1 MKKFLVVMGGLLVL
15 VIGAALIV
23 PFLVPV
29 ETYKAEI
36 EQRTLEAT
44 GRKLTIAG
52 PVSFSLLPSLA
63 ISARDVSFA
72 NAPGAANPN
81 MALLDRLD
89 VRLKLLPLL
98 SGEVAIDSFVLEKAS
113 LNLETDRQGRG
124 NWQFDKASTTPA
136 QAQPGARQPQSPAAD
151 AGARS
156 PLSELRLGDVRLTNG
171 RINYRDG
178 QSGKSYAAD
187 AVNLRLSLADLDHPL
202 QIDGGLTWN
211 GKPVTLGGQLA
222 APRALLDG
230 KSSALVL
237 GVGSDLVKLNFKG
250 NAANS
255 QPPNGQGTKMD
266 GDVDFAVTNLR
277 ALAAWLGQPL
287 TVSGTGLGPLA
298 IKGKLAAVMNQANTA
313 SGGPRVS
320 FDDAELSLD
329 AIRAKGSLM
338 ADLGGRVPYVKAT
351 LATNM
356 LDLNPYLPSP
366 SATSTASAPRVPG
379 NAPST
384 SAADAA
390 EQGWSSEPLDFS
402 GLRAANADLALK
414 VEGVRIRDIKIGEG
428 ALAVALKDGKLAA
441 DLSELAL
448 YQGQGQGRVTLDGAG
463 NVPAVGLTLKLA
475 GVQAEPLLKDTIGLD
490 RLRGQA
496 GADMQIN
503 GAGRSQRE
511 LIGALAGK
519 GAFKFEK
526 GAIKGVNLAAL
537 VRNVST
543 AFLDAQAGRDQ
554 ETDFSE
560 LSGSFTMD
568 KGVMRNNDLS
578 LLAPLLRVG
587 GAGTVDLPR
596 RHVNYKVT
604 PQIAGTL
611 EGQGGQANAGGVMV
625 PVLIEGPWDALSYKP
640 DLTALLKDPKGA
652 LNNLRGILGGQQQQP
667 APGGT
672 TPPQPA
678 NPVDQL
684 RGLFNR

>member
-1 MKKFLVVMGGLLVL
+1 MKKFLVVLGGLLVL

-23 PFLVPV
+23 PFLLPV

-36 EQRTLEAT
+36 EKRALEAT

-81 MALLDRLD
+81 MALLDRLE

-124 NWQFDKASTTPA
+124 NWQFAQTTPQLNQS
-136 QAQPGARQPQSPAAD
+136 QANQTAANPSRPASRNA
-151 AGARS
+151 
-156 PLSELRLGDVRLTNG
+156 LSELRLGDVRLSNG
-171 RINYRDG
+171 RVSYRDG
-178 QSGKSYAAD
+178 QSGKVYEAD

-211 GKPVTLGGQLA
+211 GKPITLGGQVA

-230 KSSALVL
+230 KSSAVTL
-237 GVGSDLVKLNFKG
+237 GVGSDLLKLTFKG
-250 NAANS
+250 NAANA
-255 QPPNGQGTKMD
+255 QPAKID
-266 GDVDFAVTNLR
+266 GDVDLSVTNLR

-298 IKGKLAAVMNQANTA
+298 IKGKLAAVMNQSNTT

-338 ADLGGRVPYVKAT
+338 ADLAGRVPYVKAT

-390 EQGWSSEPLDFS
+390 EQGWSNEPLDFS
-402 GLRAANADLALK
+402 SLRAANADLALK
-414 VEGVRIRDIKIGEG
+414 VEGLRIRDIKIGEG
-428 ALAVALKDGKLAA
+428 ALAVALKDGRLAA

-519 GAFKFEK
+519 GAFKFEN

-596 RHVNYKVT
+596 RYVNYKVT

-611 EGQGGQANAGGVMV
+611 EGQGGQAQTGGVMV
-625 PVLIEGPWDALSYKP
+625 PVLIEGQWDALSYKP

-652 LNNLRGILGGQQQQP
+652 LNNLRGILGGQQQP
-667 APGGT
+667 APDGGV
-672 TPPQPA
+672 TPPRPA

>member
-1 MKKFLVVMGGLLVL
+1 MKKFLVVLGGLLVL

-23 PFLVPV
+23 PFLLPI

-36 EQRTLEAT
+36 EKRALEAT

-81 MALLDRLD
+81 MALLDRLE

-124 NWQFDKASTTPA
+124 NWQFAQTTPQLNQS
-136 QAQPGARQPQSPAAD
+136 QANQTAANPSRPASRNA
-151 AGARS
+151 
-156 PLSELRLGDVRLTNG
+156 LSELRLGDVRLSNG
-171 RINYRDG
+171 RVSYRDG
-178 QSGKSYAAD
+178 QSGKVYEAD

-211 GKPVTLGGQLA
+211 GKPITLGGQVA

-230 KSSALVL
+230 KPSAVTL
-237 GVGSDLVKLNFKG
+237 GVGSDLLKLTFKG
-250 NAANS
+250 NAANA
-255 QPPNGQGTKMD
+255 QPAKID
-266 GDVDFAVTNLR
+266 GDVDLSVTNLR
-277 ALAAWLGQPL
+277 ALAALLGQPL

-298 IKGKLAAVMNQANTA
+298 IKGKLAAVMNEQ
-313 SGGPRVS
+313 GPRVS

-338 ADLGGRVPYVKAT
+338 ADLAGRVPYVKAT

-366 SATSTASAPRVPG
+366 SATNTASAPRVPG
-379 NAPST
+379 NTPST
-384 SAADAA
+384 SAADAD
-390 EQGWSSEPLDFS
+390 EQGWSNEPLDFS

-414 VEGVRIRDIKIGEG
+414 VEGLRIRDIKIGEG
-428 ALAVALKDGKLAA
+428 ALAVALKDGRLAA

-463 NVPAVGLTLKLA
+463 NIPAIGLTLKLA

-519 GAFKFEK
+519 GAFKFEN

-568 KGVMRNNDLS
+568 KGVMRNSDLS

-596 RHVNYKVT
+596 RYVNYKVT

-652 LNNLRGILGGQQQQP
+652 LNNLRGILRGGQQQP
-667 APGGT
+667 APDGGA
-672 TPPQPA
+672 PPPRPA

>member
-1 MKKFLVVMGGLLVL
+1 MKKFLLVLGGLLIL

-23 PFLVPV
+23 PFLLPV

-36 EQRTLEAT
+36 EKRALAAT

-63 ISARDVSFA
+63 VSARDVSFA

-81 MALLDRLD
+81 MALLDRLEI
-89 VRLKLLPLL
+89 RLKLLPLL

-113 LNLETDRQGRG
+113 LNLETDRSGRG
-124 NWQFDKASTTPA
+124 NWQFDKAAAAPA
-136 QAQPGARQPQSPAAD
+136 QSGARPAQPSVQS
-151 AGARS
+151 GGGQL
-156 PLSELRLGDVRLTNG
+156 LSELRLGDVRLSNG
-171 RINYRDG
+171 RVSYRDG

-187 AVNLRLSLADLDHPL
+187 AVNLRLSLPDLDHPL

-211 GKPVTLGGQLA
+211 GKPITLGGQAA
-222 APRALLDG
+222 APRALLEG
-230 KSSALVL
+230 KSSAFVL
-237 GVGSDLVKLNFKG
+237 GIGSDLVKLNFKG
-250 NAANS
+250 NAANAA
-255 QPPNGQGTKMD
+255 PMKID

-298 IKGKLAAVMNQANTA
+298 IKGKLTAVMNSADA
-313 SGGPRVS
+313 SGGGPRVS

-338 ADLGGRVPYVKAT
+338 ADLAGRVPYVKAT
-351 LATNM
+351 LATNV

-366 SATSTASAPRVPG
+366 SATSSASSPRVPG

-390 EQGWSSEPLDFS
+390 EQGWSAEPLDFS

-414 VEGVRIRDIKIGEG
+414 VEGLHLRDIKIGQG
-428 ALAVALKDGKLAA
+428 ALAVALKDGKLVA

-463 NVPAVGLTLKLA
+463 NVPAVGLTFKLA
-475 GVQAEPLLKDTIGLD
+475 GVQVEPLLKDSIGLE
-490 RLRGQA
+490 RLRGA
-496 GADMQIN
+496 VGADMQVS

-519 GAFKFEK
+519 GAFKFEN
-526 GAIKGVNLAAL
+526 GAIKDVNIAAL

-543 AFLDAQAGRDQ
+543 AFLDAQASRDQ

-587 GAGTVDLPR
+587 GAGYVDLPR
-596 RHVNYKVT
+596 RHVTYKVT
-604 PQIAGTL
+604 PQITGTL
-611 EGQGGQANAGGVMV
+611 EGQGGQAQAAGVMV

-640 DLTALLKDPKGA
+640 DLSALLKDPKAA
-652 LNNLRGILGGQQQQP
+652 LGTLRGILGGQQKP
-667 APGGT
+667 APDGGAT
-672 TPPQPA
+672 TPTPA

>member
-1 MKKFLVVMGGLLVL
+1 MKKFLIVLGGLLVL

-36 EQRTLEAT
+36 EKRALEAT

-81 MALLDRLD
+81 MALLDRLE

-124 NWQFDKASTTPA
+124 NWQFEKASTTPA
-136 QAQPGARQPQSPAAD
+136 PAQPGARQPQTPAQ
-151 AGARS
+151 AGERN

-171 RINYRDG
+171 RVSYRDG

-250 NAANS
+250 NAANA
-255 QPPNGQGTKMD
+255 QPMKID

-298 IKGKLAAVMNQANTA
+298 IKGKLAAVMNPQ
-313 SGGPRVS
+313 GPRVS

-338 ADLGGRVPYVKAT
+338 ADMAGRVPYVKAT

-356 LDLNPYLPSP
+356 LDLNPYLPSQT
-366 SATSTASAPRVPG
+366 ATSTASAPRVPG

-414 VEGVRIRDIKIGEG
+414 VEGLRIRDIKIGEG

-441 DLSELAL
+441 DLSQLAL

-519 GAFKFEK
+519 GAFKFEN

-568 KGVMRNNDLS
+568 KGVMRNSDLS

-611 EGQGGQANAGGVMV
+611 EGQGGQANAAGVMV

-652 LNNLRGILGGQQQQP
+652 LNNLRGILGGQQQP
-667 APGGT
+667 APDGT

>member
-1 MKKFLVVMGGLLVL
+1 MKKFFVILGGLLVL

-36 EQRTLEAT
+36 EKRALEAT

-81 MALLDRLD
+81 MALLDRLE

-124 NWQFDKASTTPA
+124 NWQFDKTS
-136 QAQPGARQPQSPAAD
+136 AQPTQSQTGGRQPQTPAE
-151 AGARS
+151 AGDERS
-156 PLSELRLGDVRLTNG
+156 PLSELRLGDVRLSNG
-171 RINYRDG
+171 RISYRDG
-178 QSGKSYAAD
+178 QSGKSYTAD
-187 AVNLRLSLADLDHPL
+187 AVNLRLSLADLAHPL

-211 GKPVTLGGQLA
+211 GKPITLGGQLA

-237 GVGSDLVKLNFKG
+237 GIGSDLVKLNFKG
-250 NAANS
+250 DAANT
-255 QPPNGQGTKMD
+255 QPMKVD

-298 IKGKLAAVMNQANTA
+298 IKGKLAAVMNQQ
-313 SGGPRVS
+313 GPRVS

-338 ADLGGRVPYVKAT
+338 ADLAGRVPYVKAT

-366 SATSTASAPRVPG
+366 SATSSASAPRVPG

-384 SAADAA
+384 GAADAA
-390 EQGWSSEPLDFS
+390 EQGWNGEPLDFS

-414 VEGVRIRDIKIGEG
+414 VEGLRIRDINIGAG
-428 ALAVALKDGKLAA
+428 ALTVALKEGKLAA
-441 DLSELAL
+441 DLNELAL
-448 YQGQGQGRVTLDGAG
+448 YQGQGQGRVTLDGSG
-463 NVPAVGLTLKLA
+463 NIPAVGLTLKLA

-511 LIGALAGK
+511 LVGALAGK
-519 GAFKFEK
+519 GAFKFEN

-554 ETDFSE
+554 ETDFTE

-568 KGVMRNNDLS
+568 KGVMRNSDLA
-578 LLAPLLRVG
+578 LLAPLLRVA
-587 GAGTVDLPR
+587 GAGNVDLPR
-596 RHVNYKVT
+596 RHVSYKVT

-611 EGQGGQANAGGVMV
+611 EGQGGQADAAGVMV

-652 LNNLRGILGGQQQQP
+652 LNNLRGILRGGQQQP
-667 APGGT
+667 APDGSAP
-672 TPPQPA
+672 PPQPA

>member
-1 MKKFLVVMGGLLVL
+1 MKKLLLILGGLLAV
-15 VIGAALIV
+15 VIAAAVVV

-36 EQRTLEAT
+36 EKRAFEAT

-63 ISARDVSFA
+63 ISARDVTFA

-81 MALLDRLD
+81 MLLLGTLE
-89 VRLKLLPLL
+89 VRLKLMPLL
-98 SGEVAIDSFVLEKAS
+98 SGEVAIDSFVLDKPAI
-113 LNLETDRQGRG
+113 NLETDRQGRG
-124 NWQFDKASTTPA
+124 NWQFDKAPSTPQTAAPSPQNPAPRA
-136 QAQPGARQPQSPAAD
+136 QAAPG
-151 AGARS
+151 GN
-156 PLSELRLGDVRLTNG
+156 PLAELRLGDVRLSNG
-171 RINYRDG
+171 RVTYRDG
-178 QSGKSYAAD
+178 PSGKTYDID
-187 AVNLRLSLADLDHPL
+187 AVNLRLSLPDLDHPL

-211 GKPVTLGGQLA
+211 GKPITLGGQVA
-222 APRALLDG
+222 APRALIDG
-230 KSSALVL
+230 KASAVTL
-237 GVGSDLVKLNFKG
+237 GIGSDLVKLNFKG
-250 NAANS
+250 NAANA
-255 QPPNGQGTKMD
+255 QPAKID
-266 GDVDFAVTNLR
+266 GDVDLGVTNLR
-277 ALAAWLGQPL
+277 AVAAWLGQPL
-287 TVSGTGLGPLA
+287 TLPGTGLGPLA
-298 IKGKLAAVMNQANTA
+298 IKGKLAAVMNQQ
-313 SGGPRVS
+313 GPRVS

-338 ADLGGRVPYVKAT
+338 ADLAGRVPYVKAT
-351 LATNM
+351 LATNV
-356 LDLNPYLPSP
+356 LDLNPYLPAQT
-366 SATSTASAPRVPG
+366 ATSTASAPRVPG

-390 EQGWSSEPLDFS
+390 EQGWSTEPLDFS

-414 VEGVRIRDIKIGEG
+414 VEGLHIRDIKIGES

-441 DLSELAL
+441 DLTELNL
-448 YQGQGQGRVTLDGAG
+448 YQGQGQGRVTLDGAS
-463 NVPAVGLTLKLA
+463 NMPAVGLTLKLA

-511 LIGALAGK
+511 LVGALAGK
-519 GAFKFEK
+519 GAFKFEN
-526 GAIKGVNLAAL
+526 GAIKGVNLASL

-568 KGVMRNNDLS
+568 KGVMRNTDLS
-578 LLAPLLRVG
+578 LLAPLLRVS

-604 PQIAGTL
+604 PQIANTL
-611 EGQGGQANAGGVMV
+611 EGQGGQAQAADVMV

-652 LNNLRGILGGQQQQP
+652 LNNLRGILGNGQQAP
-667 APGGT
+667 ANGSGT
-672 TPPQPA
+672 ATPPA

-684 RGLFNR
+684 RGLFGR

>member
-1 MKKFLVVMGGLLVL
+1 MKKFLLVLGGLLVL

-23 PFLVPV
+23 PFLLPV

-36 EQRTLEAT
+36 EKRAFEAT

-63 ISARDVSFA
+63 VSARDVSFA
-72 NAPGAANPN
+72 NAPGASNPN
-81 MALLDRLD
+81 MALLDRLE

-98 SGEVAIDSFVLEKAS
+98 SGEVAIDSFVLDKAS

-124 NWQFDKASTTPA
+124 NWQFDKPAATAPSQSGARQAQAPA
-136 QAQPGARQPQSPAAD
+136 QAGD
-151 AGARS
+151 GH
-156 PLSELRLGDVRLTNG
+156 PLSELRLGDVRLANG
-171 RINYRDG
+171 RVSYRDG
-178 QSGKSYAAD
+178 QSGKTYD
-187 AVNLRLSLADLDHPL
+187 VEAVNLRLSLPDLDHPL

-211 GKPVTLGGQLA
+211 GKPVTLGGQVA

-230 KSSALVL
+230 KSSALAL
-237 GVGSDLVKLNFKG
+237 GVGSDLIKLTFKG
-250 NAANS
+250 NAANT
-255 QPPNGQGTKMD
+255 QPMKID

-287 TVSGTGLGPLA
+287 AVSGTGLGPLA
-298 IKGKLAAVMNQANTA
+298 IKGKLAAVMNPQ
-313 SGGPRVS
+313 GPRVS

-338 ADLGGRVPYVKAT
+338 ADLAGRVPYVKAS
-351 LATNM
+351 LATNL
-356 LDLNPYLPSP
+356 LDLNPYLPAP
-366 SATSTASAPRVPG
+366 SATSSASAPRVPG

-390 EQGWSSEPLDFS
+390 EQGWSTEPLDFS

-414 VEGVRIRDIKIGEG
+414 VEGLRLRDIKIGEG

-448 YQGQGQGRVTLDGAG
+448 YQGQGQGRVTLDGSG
-463 NVPAVGLTLKLA
+463 SVPAVGLTLKLA
-475 GVQAEPLLKDTIGLD
+475 GVQAEPLLKDSIGLD
-490 RLRGQA
+490 RLRGEA
-496 GADMQIN
+496 GADMQIA

-511 LIGALAGK
+511 LVGALAGK
-519 GAFKFEK
+519 GAFKFED

-537 VRNVST
+537 VRNIST

-554 ETDFSE
+554 ATDFSE

-568 KGVMRNNDLS
+568 KGVIRNTDLS

-596 RHVNYKVT
+596 RYVTYKVT

-611 EGQGGQANAGGVMV
+611 EGQGSQAQATGVMV

-640 DLTALLKDPKGA
+640 DLAALLKDPKGA
-652 LNNLRGILGGQQQQP
+652 LNNLRGILGGQQQP
-667 APGGT
+667 APDGGAA
-672 TPPQPA
+672 TPPPA